1 MVVKVKKTVRFETR
15 IPQGLGE
22 RIAACRAEYKRQGEV
37 INLSATVVDF
47 LEKET
52 RKMERELRKKN
63 NKFLVG
69 QKDLELDN

>member
-15 IPQGLGE
+15 IPEGLGE

-37 INLSATVVDF
+37 INLSATVVEF

-63 NKFLVG
+63 PDYEHK
-69 QKDLELDN
+69 QQELSL